1 MVVEKAY
8 AKLNLSLNVLGKRPD
23 GFHDLESIMVPV
35 CDLYDTLEFSKRD
48 DDNIVVLGMEIQNNI
63 VVKAFKLFQDKYHIS
78 GVNVK
83 ICKQIPIEAGLAGG
97 SADAS
102 ATLRGLNKLFN
113 LNIPLIELEELALRL
128 GSDTVFCLYNKPAV
142 CRGRGEILEFINFDF
157 SLDVWILK
165 PSFGLLTKD
174 VFSKLVIDKT
184 NIKTNEI
191 LNSLKD
197 NDLIKLDELISNDLY
212 IPATLVN
219 PKIKEIVDVLNNNMI
234 KAHMSGSGST
244 IYFIDNLVTN
254 YNELLQDLLK
264 AHKIEYVYLGKH
276 LINCLVNDCK

>member
-8 AKLNLSLNVLGKRPD
+8 AKLNLSLNVLEKRSD
-23 GFHDLESIMVPV
+23 GFHNLESIMVPV
-35 CDLYDTLEFSKRD
+35 TDLYDILEFSKRD
-48 DDNIVVLGMEIQNNI
+48 DNNIYIEGMDIKDNIVE
-63 VVKAFKLFQDKYHIS
+63 KAAILFQEKYHTG
-78 GVNVK
+78 GVNIK
-83 ICKQIPIEAGLAGG
+83 INKQIPIAAGLAGG

-102 ATLRGLNKLFN
+102 ATLRGLNRLFGLN
-113 LNIPLIELEELALRL
+113 LPLKELEELALLL
-128 GSDTVFCLYNKPAV
+128 GSDTVFCLYNKAAI
-142 CRGRGEILEFINFDF
+142 CKGRGEILEFIDFDF